1 MLKPQM
7 LEVVFVLTSSLVGF
21 AAGAPEQSHVRQAL
35 QCSVRMLMPG
45 APTSRDIVVRPT
57 GIRPFLLRLPPLH
70 QASR

>member
-7 LEVVFVLTSSLVGF
+7 LEVVFVLASSLVGF

-35 QCSVRMLMPG
+35 QCSVRMLSPG
-45 APTSRDIVVRPT
+45 VPASRDIVIRPT
-57 GIRPFLLRLPPLH
+57 GAKPLFLRLPPLP